1 MIQSQDPDRLQNP
14 LAERLATTTLLA
26 LFLYL
31 LLVIAFDATLAGVAL
46 NLRNVLLLF
55 PVAAAG
61 LRFGI
66 NRATKRGLI
75 ARGGLLNVS
84 CLRAARQSP

>member
-1 MIQSQDPDRLQNP
+1 MP
-14 LAERLATTTLLA
+14 LLV
-26 LFLYL
+26 FLYL
-31 LLVIAFDATLAGVAL
+31 LLVIPFDATLAGVAL

-55 PVAAAG
+55 LVAAAG

-66 NRATKRGLI
+66 HRATKRSLI